1 MGRKTPKR
9 HFKIYALLDRH
20 QKIAFI
26 GKSYAKDLSSIFSNH
41 ICGKNVYTKAYF
53 GKTPPLVIPELCIL
67 SEVYDI
73 YKVAYKWILAWV
85 RVFLEN
91 GYTMVMQEGS
101 VMYATALHPDTK
113 KIYDSLLHEP
123 LDDVL
128 KRGTSYSEKTA
139 YVENASKNQK
149 EEHRELMHFNL
160 SVFKDDLESFSNFC
174 ADRGLSKKD
183 GFSLLVKGC
192 PKINDKDSF
201 AAEELAFLQK
211 KLIAQTATLED
222 VQGKL
227 EKAMADLR
235 DDARYSILLETVQ
248 DLLREY
254 CKVACTFDA
263 EPFEKLKIVSFNSFL
278 NFSHYDYPSEEVG
291 CCVVALKALVYGRG
305 VAPPIWIL
313 VEDEEGKLLKFRT
326 YPDKS
331 YLGIR
336 IPRSALAFRGARWLV
351 SWRRAIDGA
360 IELCGSLPISP
371 ALDKLVPDD
380 YLPPMIPD
388 ELYPLDEIIYR
399 ASEKRG
405 LW

>member
-1 MGRKTPKR
+1 MGRRKAPKR
-9 HFKIYALLDRH
+9 PFKIYALYDPT
-20 QKIAFI
+20 QKIAFL
-26 GKSYAKDLSSIFSNH
+26 GKSYAKDLNSVFSRH
-41 ICGKNVYTKAYF
+41 ICGKNIYTREYF
-53 GKTPPLVIPELCIL
+53 GKEPPLVVPELCVLI
-67 SEVYDI
+67 EVFDI
-73 YKVAYKWILAWV
+73 FKEAYRYLVCWT
-85 RVFLEN
+85 RFFLEN
-91 GYTMVMQEGS
+91 GYKMIMQEGTI
-101 VMYATALHPDTK
+101 MYATALKPRTK
-113 KIYDSLLHEP
+113 ELYDIICNEP
-123 LDDVL
+123 LDAVL
-128 KRGTSYSEKTA
+128 ERGKWCREKTTCIEA
-139 YVENASKNQK
+139 VIKNEK
-149 EEHRELMHFNL
+149 EENRELMQFNL
-160 SVFKDDLESFSNFC
+160 RVFKEDLEVFSNFC
-174 ADRGLSKKD
+174 ETRGLSRKD
-183 GFSLLVKGC
+183 GFSLLMKSC
-192 PKINDKDSF
+192 PKIDDKDSF
-201 AAEELAFLQK
+201 ATEELAYLQK
-211 KLIAQTATLED
+211 KLVAQTATLED

-254 CKVACTFDA
+254 CKVACTFDT

-351 SWRRAIDGA
+351 TWRRAKDGA

-371 ALDKLVPDD
+371 ALDKLVLDD
-380 YLPPMIPD
+380 YLPPIIPD

-405 LW
+405 